1 MSNFMVGRQ
10 PVFDAQFKV
19 QGYEL
24 LFRCTDERPGG
35 DAMTADVLVHA
46 GLDIGLED
54 LVGKKLAFVNATR
67 SFLVGDHELPFPPE
81 QTVVEVLEDVPRDT
95 EVFEGCRRLA
105 DAGYTLALDDY
116 VCGDAHDPLLQFV
129 SIIKLDILALSP
141 AEIERTLR
149 ICSAWGV
156 KRLAEKVETHEQVRA
171 CQAMGFDLYQGYVLS
186 RPEVVGGNS
195 LTPGRFTCLR
205 IIEKLCDPRTS
216 ARDIE
221 RLVQTDAALSYRF
234 LRAAGV
240 GAAGGL
246 YRKVNSVRE
255 GVVLLGHR
263 RLRSWVMLMLLSDAR
278 EGSDEQLRIAMTRA
292 RMAEL
297 MATALRPRLTDRA
310 FTVGLV
316 SALDLL
322 LQVPLEQILDGL
334 SLSRELVD
342 ALISHGGTLG
352 RIIEDVLAWEFGGG
366 ELQLKAGLDL
376 AGMEKAYIEALLWAN
391 EVCGVLDLA

>member
-1 MSNFMVGRQ
+1 MVGRQ

-95 EVFEGCRRLA
+95 EVFEGCRRLVE
-105 DAGYTLALDDY
+105 AGYTLALDDY

-149 ICSAWGV
+149 IRSVLGV

-186 RPEVVGGNS
+186 CPEVVGGNS

-263 RLRSWVMLMLLSDAR
+263 RLRSWVMLMLLSDAK

-322 LQVPLEQILDGL
+322 LQVSLEQVLDGL

-352 RIIEDVLAWEFGGG
+352 RILEDVLAWEFGGG